1 MCYHMPLYY
10 VVAGSLQLAVHR
22 LGQSTLHF
30 DFPANNP
37 DWINGSPAMFV
48 HDGGWGLAETP
59 GVTAVRLFSLALG
72 LLTVGATYH
81 LAVNVYPGQPAI
93 GAAAA
98 TLVAGWPQFVYMS
111 RAVSND
117 LLATALSVLVLVI
130 LLQQGRSWRYPL
142 AALLAGL
149 ACLTKL
155 TAVFAAGIVVIA
167 YLLEFW
173 RHPERRKALL
183 WPGLVMLAVFAATA
197 ALIGFVPILRE
208 HFQTGLS
215 AFTAITPAARTA
227 AYWSDVLQLSA
238 SSGWA
243 RFGWMNVAA
252 PAWQAYAWWLFILA
266 GVLAGTAALW
276 RRRPALFLV
285 AILVLWSAAVLAGYI
300 RINLNRFQP
309 QFRFAFA
316 LLPVLG
322 TFAAGGYQRWL
333 RRRPSLAVVLLALT
347 LFLVNLWLI
356 FQLVIP
362 AYAI

>member
-1 MCYHMPLYY
+1 M
-10 VVAGSLQLAVHR
+10 G
-22 LGQSTLHF
+22 
-30 DFPANNP
+30 
-37 DWINGSPAMFV
+37 
-48 HDGGWGLAETP
+48 
-59 GVTAVRLFSLALG
+59 
-72 LLTVGATYH
+72 
-81 LAVNVYPGQPAI
+81 
-93 GAAAA
+93 
-98 TLVAGWPQFVYMS
+98 

-155 TAVFAAGIVVIA
+155 TAVFAVGIIVIA
-167 YLLEFW
+167 YLLEF
-173 RHPERRKALL
+173 RQHPERRKALL
-183 WPGLVMLAVFAATA
+183 RPGLVMLAVFAATA
-197 ALIGFVPILRE
+197 ALIGLVPILRE
-208 HFQTGLS
+208 HFQTGLRAFS
-215 AFTAITPAARTA
+215 ATMPAARTG
-227 AYWSDVLQLSA
+227 AYWGDVLQLSA

-266 GVLAGTAALW
+266 GVIAGIASLW
-276 RRRPALFLV
+276 RQRPALFLV
-285 AILVLWSAAVLAGYI
+285 AILVLWVAAVLAGYI

-322 TFAAGGYQRWL
+322 TFAAGGYRCWL
-333 RRRPSLAVVLLALT
+333 RRQPSLAVVLLALA

-362 AYAI
+362 AYTI